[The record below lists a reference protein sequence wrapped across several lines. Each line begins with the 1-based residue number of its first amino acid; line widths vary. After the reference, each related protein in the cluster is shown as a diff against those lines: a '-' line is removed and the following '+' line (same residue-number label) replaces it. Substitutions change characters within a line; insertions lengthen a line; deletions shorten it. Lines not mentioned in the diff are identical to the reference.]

1 MTIRKVKGGIA
12 IFDNGRRSA
21 FFSHLYL
28 REMRK
33 MANRPDIKAGAKKVE
48 HMLRR
53 AGYFK

>member
-1 MTIRKVKGGIA
+1 MTICKVKGGIA

-28 REMRK
+28 REMK
-33 MANRPDIKAGAKKVE
+33 KIANRPDVKAGAKKVE
-48 HMLRR
+48 DMLRK